1 MKTIRK
7 IFTSAVIALTAV
19 SCLSVTASATT
30 VGDVNGDGKVNIQ
43 DALVIS
49 KTLVGNQYSYDENK
63 MDLNSDGV
71 IDYIYLTMIFEMI
84 SN

>member
-30 VGDVNGDGKVNIQ
+30 VGDVNGDGKIDVRDLMEASKNIVSTY
-43 DALVIS
+43 D
-49 KTLVGNQYSYDENK
+49 YDENFDVNDDGK
-63 MDLNSDGV
+63 SNILDL
-71 IDYIYLTMIFEMI
+71 MIIAKSIVE
-84 SN
+84 